1 MGVGTDGV
9 GSLRGGSSS
18 WFMSGELTLF
28 RRSADVVA
36 PSAGSSV
43 VLTSQSSKRM
53 MVGVSSCL
61 GAACPF
67 NLVMAISFH

>member
-18 WFMSGELTLF
+18 WFMSGELTF
-28 RRSADVVA
+28 RRSVDVVA

-43 VLTSQSSKRM
+43 TLTSQSSNQM

-61 GAACPF
+61 GAAYPF